1 MTETMRAITIK
12 EPGDADVLTVT
23 DMPMPAP
30 KAGELLIKVA
40 AAGVNRGDIL
50 QRMGLYPAPPGSPD
64 WPGLEVSGTVAALG
78 EGVMQYAVGDE
89 VMALIGGGG
98 YAQYAVA
105 PAGQTMPVPKG
116 VDLIDAAAL
125 PETLITVWA
134 NVFDTCGLKA
144 GDSFMVHGGS
154 SGIGTTAIQMAKAH
168 GARVFTT
175 AGSPEKCEA
184 CLALGADRAINY
196 REEDFVKVIA
206 DETGGKGLNV
216 ILDMVGA
223 DYVNRN
229 IQCLGMDG
237 RLTHIA
243 FMNGSRVEVDL
254 MRMMLKR
261 LVITGSTLRARTI
274 EQKAALIAAVTQTVI
289 PWVESGAVKPVVHAR
304 LPLNDAPAAH
314 RLMESSAHIG
324 KILLVP

>member
-1 MTETMRAITIK
+1 MTEKMRAITIR
-12 EPGDADVLTVT
+12 EPGDADVLTVAE
-23 DMPMPAP
+23 MPRPSP
-30 KAGELLIKVA
+30 QAGEVLIKVA
-40 AAGVNRGDIL
+40 AAGVNRGDVY
-50 QRMGLYPAPPGSPD
+50 QRLGLYPAPPGSPD

-78 EGVMQYAVGDE
+78 EGVTNHTVGDA

-98 YAQYAVA
+98 YAEYATA
-105 PAGQTMPVPKG
+105 PATQTMPVPKG
-116 VDLIDAAAL
+116 VDLVDAAAL

-134 NVFDTCGLKA
+134 NVFDACGLKT

-154 SGIGTTAIQMAKAH
+154 SGIGTTAIQMAKAA

-175 AGSPEKCEA
+175 AGSAEKCEA
-184 CLALGADRAINY
+184 CIALGADRAINY
-196 REEDFVKVIA
+196 REEDFVEVIA
-206 DETGGKGLNV
+206 AETGGKGLDI

-223 DYVNRN
+223 DYVDRN

-243 FMNGSRVEVDL
+243 FLNGSRVEVDL
-254 MRMMLKR
+254 MRVMLKR
-261 LVITGSTLRARTI
+261 LVITGSTLRARSV
-274 EQKAALIAAVTQTVI
+274 EQKAALIDQVAQTVI
-289 PWVESGAVKPVVHAR
+289 PWVENGAVKPVVHAR
-304 LPLNDAPAAH
+304 ISLAEAAEAH